1 MDDYSDHYDYHY
13 DYGCL
18 NCTFPTH
25 EYSLAND
32 PLLIQEIVLLILGVV
47 VGVPG
52 NIGVF
57 YMVKSKPELRSITT
71 TYILHR
77 AVADSLFFNGD
88 MIKLINYFMRHW
100 KFGEIICKIYA
111 ALLQVPV
118 FASTM
123 FLVLMNVD
131 LYLRLVQVKNQNNKA
146 KRQQIMQVGAAGVW
160 TITLVS
166 AILVSIYS
174 GLDDNFETCWVLPV
188 MVTAQQ
194 LSVLEISIMLL
205 CYALPLALSWGF
217 YAQYVKASSTPLS
230 SEDSEASG
238 KDKKLMLVLNV
249 TFTVCQSLYWLSRSF
264 LVPFHINM
272 GTLVMFVILHYCLE
286 LSLVLSVVFTLYYKM
301 LRRGQPENPHIALPL
316 MS

>member
-18 NCTFPTH
+18 NCTFSEH
-25 EYSLAND
+25 EYGLADN
-32 PLLIQEIVLLILGVV
+32 PLLILEIVLLILGVV

-88 MIKLINYFMRHW
+88 MIKLVNYFMGHW
-100 KFGEIICKIYA
+100 KFGNIVCKIYA

-118 FASTM
+118 FASAM

-131 LYLRLVQVKNQNNKA
+131 LYLMLVRVKNQNNKA
-146 KRQQIMQVGAAGVW
+146 KRQQMMRVGAAGVW

-166 AILVSIYS
+166 AILVFIYS
-174 GLDDNFETCWVLPV
+174 GLGYPNETCWVLPV
-188 MVTAQQ
+188 MITAQQ
-194 LSVLEISIMLL
+194 LSVLEISILLL
-205 CYALPLALSWGF
+205 CYALPLAVSWGF
-217 YAQYVKASSTPLS
+217 YAQYVKTPSTPLS
-230 SEDSEASG
+230 LEGSEASG
-238 KDKKLMLVLNV
+238 RDKKLMLVLNV
-249 TFTVCQSLYWLSRSF
+249 TFTACQSLYWLTRS
-264 LVPFHINM
+264 LVPFHFNL
-272 GTLVMFVILHYCLE
+272 GTLVMFVVLHCCLE
-286 LSLVLSVVFTLYYKM
+286 LSLALSVVFTLYYKM
-301 LRRGQPENPHIALPL
+301 LKRGQPENPHIALPL